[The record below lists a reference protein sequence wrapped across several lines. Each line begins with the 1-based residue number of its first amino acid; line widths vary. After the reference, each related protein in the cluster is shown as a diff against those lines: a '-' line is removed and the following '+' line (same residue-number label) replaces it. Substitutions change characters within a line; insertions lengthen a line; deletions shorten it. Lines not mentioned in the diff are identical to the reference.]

1 MSLPVANLRCLRD
14 PNFEK
19 HKWHAGHIDRV
30 KILSPQED
38 YEKRQRRK
46 RAGKKAFS
54 IIRFMEHYWGMKLTL
69 TQKSVLRGTIGD
81 EMFFLSNNPSS
92 L

>member
-1 MSLPVANLRCLRD
+1 MNLPVANLRCLRD

-19 HKWHAGHIDRV
+19 HEWHAGHIDRI
-30 KILSPQED
+30 KLPTPREN
-38 YEKRQRRK
+38 YENRQRGK

-54 IIRFMEHYWGMKLTL
+54 IIRFMEHYWKMSLSS
-69 TQKSVLRGTIGD
+69 TQKHILYICIRD
-81 EMFFLSNNPSS
+81 ELFFLSKNPES